1 MTSQSFSRLDQALDT
16 LPERYA
22 GPGGA
27 VAVLRDGQVLA
38 QRAWGWADPQARIPF
53 TAQTLSLVCSI
64 TKQFTCALLLDQFPD
79 PTVLDADVRRRLPL
93 LGEAAPRT
101 LDLCH
106 NQSGMRDYWALAML
120 CGAPVEGM
128 FRLSD
133 ADHLI
138 ARIASLHF
146 APGTSY
152 SYVNQ
157 NFRILSEIIQERT
170 GQDFAALLRG
180 RILDRAGMPT
190 ARLNPDTSQ
199 VHGGTVGHE
208 GTVASGFRPA
218 VNRIHW
224 TGDAGLAA
232 SLDDMI
238 AWEKSIDAVRGDPDA
253 RYNRQAAP
261 QTFRN
266 GALAPYGFGLGH
278 SPILGHAAS
287 SHGGGLRGWRS
298 FRFRAP
304 SERISVVVLFNHMA
318 DARAAGIDLF
328 AALLDQ
334 PAPPAPSA
342 IAADW
347 AGRYLEPQTGLA
359 TRLEPAGPQMR
370 LHYATSP
377 DLLTPT
383 AEGDLAAGGTRLRK
397 TEDGLWMD
405 RRGENQS
412 SRLLAVQGIPAP
424 DIAGAFHSTELDATL
439 NIVSAG
445 GVHYGAFSG
454 YLGQGEMHQLTPF
467 AEDIWLLPCPR
478 ALDFGAPGDWTL
490 RVERGAGGVTGLRVG
505 CWLARD
511 IAFTRR

>member
-1 MTSQSFSRLDQALDT
+1 MTSRLDTALDT
-16 LPERYA
+16 LPERHA

-27 VAVLRDGQVLA
+27 AAVLRDGQVVG

-53 TAQTLSLVCSI
+53 TARTLSLVCSI

-79 PTVLDADVRRRLPL
+79 PTVLDGDVRRLLPL

-128 FRLSD
+128 FRESD

-138 ARIASLHF
+138 ARVASLHF

-157 NFRILSEIIQERT
+157 NFRILSEIIQSRT
-170 GQDFAALLRG
+170 GQDFAALLRT
-180 RILDRAGMPT
+180 RILDPAGMPH

-199 VHGGTVGHE
+199 VHGGAVGHE
-208 GTVASGFRPA
+208 GSVADGFRPA
-218 VNRIHW
+218 VNRIVW

-238 AWEKSIDAVRGDPDA
+238 AWERAIDAVRDDPDA

-261 QTFRN
+261 QHFRD

-278 SPILGHAAS
+278 SPIHGRAAS

-298 FRFRAP
+298 FRMYAPAERA
-304 SERISVVVLFNHMA
+304 SVVVLFNHMA
-318 DARAAGIDLF
+318 DARAAAIELF
-328 AALLDQ
+328 AALLDL
-334 PAPPAPSA
+334 PAPPAPPPLPEG
-342 IAADW
+342 W
-347 AGRYLEPQTGLA
+347 AGRYLDPATGLA
-359 TRLEPAGPQMR
+359 TRLEPAGTAMR
-370 LHYATSP
+370 LHHATSP

-383 AEGDLAAGGTRLRK
+383 AEGMLAAGGTRLRK
-397 TEDGLWMD
+397 SGDGLWMD
-405 RRGENQS
+405 RASENRS
-412 SRLLAVQGIPAP
+412 SRLLPVAGTPAP
-424 DIAGAFHSTELDATL
+424 DIEGRYRCAELDATL
-439 NIVSAG
+439 AIVAAG
-445 GVHYGAFSG
+445 GVLYGAFSG
-454 YLGQGEMHQLTPF
+454 FLGQGEMHQLIPY

-478 ALDFGAPGDWTL
+478 ALDYGAPGDWTV
-490 RVERGAGGVTGLRVG
+490 RVRRDGGAVTGLSVG

-511 IAFTRR
+511 VAFGRL

>member
-1 MTSQSFSRLDQALDT
+1 MTFSRLDQTLDT
-16 LPERYA
+16 MPERYA

-79 PTVLDADVRRRLPL
+79 PTVLDVDVCRLLPL
-93 LGEAAPRT
+93 LGGAAPRT

-106 NQSGMRDYWALAML
+106 NQSGMRDYWAMAML

-128 FRLSD
+128 FRGSD

-138 ARIASLHF
+138 AGIASLHF

-157 NFRILSEIIQERT
+157 NFRILSEIIQSRT
-170 GQDFAALLRG
+170 GEDFAALLRA
-180 RILDRAGMPT
+180 RILDPAGMPH

-208 GTVASGFRPA
+208 GTVADGFRPA

-238 AWEKSIDAVRGDPDA
+238 AWEKAIDAVRDDPDA

-266 GALAPYGFGLGH
+266 GAVAPYGFGLGH

-298 FRFRAP
+298 FRFRVPA
-304 SERISVVVLFNHMA
+304 ERVSVVVLFNHMA
-318 DARAAGIDLF
+318 DARAAGIELF
-328 AALLDQ
+328 AALLDL
-334 PAPPAPSA
+334 PTPPTPPAPGA
-342 IAADW
+342 GW

-359 TRLEPAGPQMR
+359 VRLEPAGAQMR
-370 LHYATSP
+370 LHYATNP
-377 DLLTPT
+377 DLLTQT
-383 AEGDLAAGGTRLRK
+383 AEGELALGGTKLRK

-405 RRGENQS
+405 RGGENQS
-412 SRLLAVQGIPAP
+412 SRLLPVQRTPAP
-424 DIAGAFHSTELDATL
+424 DIEGAYHSAELDATL
-439 NIVSAG
+439 DIVAAG
-445 GVHYGAFSG
+445 GVLYGAFRG
-454 YLGQGEMHQLTPF
+454 FLGRGEMHQLIPF

-490 RVERGAGGVTGLRVG
+490 RVERGAGGPIGLRIG

-511 IAFTRR
+511 VAFIRS

>member
-1 MTSQSFSRLDQALDT
+1 MPSSRLDHALDT
-16 LPERYA
+16 LPEHYA

-27 VAVLRDGQVLA
+27 AAVLRDGEVIA

-79 PTVLDADVRRRLPL
+79 PTLLDADVRRHLPL
-93 LGEAAPRT
+93 LGAAAPRT
-101 LDLCH
+101 IDLCH

-128 FRLSD
+128 FRLTD

-138 ARIASLHF
+138 SRIASLHF

-157 NFRILSEIIQERT
+157 NFRLLSQIIEERT
-170 GQDFAALLRG
+170 GQDFAALLRR
-180 RILDRAGMPT
+180 RILDPAGMPT

-208 GTVASGFRPA
+208 GSVADGFRPA

-238 AWEKSIDAVRGDPDA
+238 AWEKAIDAVRDDPGA
-253 RYNRQAAP
+253 RYNRQAAA

-266 GALAPYGFGLGH
+266 GAPAPYGFGLGH
-278 SPILGHAAS
+278 TPILGHAAS

-304 SERISVVVLFNHMA
+304 AERVSVVVLFNHMA
-318 DARAAGIDLF
+318 DARAAGIALF

-334 PAPPAPSA
+334 PAPPAPPPLP
-342 IAADW
+342 ADW
-347 AGRYLEPQTGLA
+347 AGSYLEPQTGLA
-359 TRLEPAGPQMR
+359 TRLEPAGTQMR

-383 AEGDLAAGGTRLRK
+383 ATGELTAGGINLRK
-397 TEDGLWMD
+397 TDGELWMD
-405 RRGENQS
+405 RAGENQS
-412 SRLLAVQGIPAP
+412 SRLHPVHGTPAA
-424 DIAGAFHSTELDATL
+424 DIEGSYHCAELDATL
-439 NIVSAG
+439 SIVSAG
-445 GVHYGAFSG
+445 GVLYGAFSG
-454 YLGQGEMHQLTPF
+454 FLGRGEMHQLIPF
-467 AEDIWLLPCPR
+467 AEDIWRLPCPR
-478 ALDFGAPGDWTL
+478 ALDFGAPGDWTV
-490 RVERGAGGVTGLRVG
+490 RVERGAAGITGLKLG
-505 CWLARD
+505 CWLARNV
-511 IAFTRR
+511 AFTRS